1 MEGGRGG
8 SGGDLGSHGVKISRS
23 LYFFLSY
30 DRRFSISRVPDEVFF
45 FFRLPNQEKKNV
57 SDTSQRFL

>member
-45 FFRLPNQEKKNV
+45 FLPPSKPRKKE
-57 SDTSQRFL
+57 R